1 MTALTL
7 FELDNTD
14 QFGSGYGPGARHSD
28 PTTTHLAMEAVR
40 AQLPTQRAL
49 VLAHVEHHARDGVT
63 AAEVA
68 TDLGRQQS
76 VMSKRLSELHHAG
89 LVCTVGTRVGPSGRQ
104 LTVYTTTNAG
114 LEALRTLNEGNQ
126 Q

>member
-7 FELDNTD
+7 FDADDTD
-14 QFGSGYGPGARHSD
+14 QCGTGYGPGVRRTD
-28 PTTTHLAMEAVR
+28 PTTSHMAVQSVQ
-40 AQLPTQRAL
+40 AQLPRQRAL
-49 VLAHVEHHARDGVT
+49 VLAYVEANSRDGAT

-68 TDLGRQQS
+68 TGLGRQQS

-89 LVCTVGTRVGPSGRQ
+89 LVTTVGTRVGPSGRQ
-104 LTVYTTTNAG
+104 LTIYNTTNAG